1 MTILAFH
8 NTGRYFSPGLNNYS
22 PRRLEAL
29 INGLI
34 NRGYEFVS
42 LVDYLNSSENNGRIS
57 ITFDDGYDSFY
68 EFARPIL
75 FEKKIP
81 AALFLPF
88 GYIGKKAGWDY
99 AGGIRRT
106 RHLSHEKVRKLSEA
120 GIEIG
125 SHGFSHID
133 LTALSDRMLKL
144 ELERSKKGLEDLTG
158 KDVKYISY
166 PFGRFNKNVEGTAAE
181 LGYERGFSLSFFRK
195 SRFGFTIPRFA
206 VYSTDT
212 LYSVGK
218 KTGGGFCNYLEKIK
232 GAIMNEY
239 SYGTIFL
246 NKFRS
251 ADKPEYY

>member
-8 NTGRYFSPGLNNYS
+8 NTGRSFSPGLNNYS
-22 PRRLEAL
+22 PGRLERL
-29 INGLI
+29 LTGLI
-34 NRGYEFVS
+34 DAGYEFVS
-42 LVDYLNSSENNGRIS
+42 LTDCFKSSENNRRIS

-68 EFARPIL
+68 EFAWPIL
-75 FEKKIP
+75 FQKKIP
-81 AALFLPF
+81 AMVFVPF
-88 GYIGKKAGWDY
+88 GYIGRKAGWDY
-99 AGGIRRT
+99 AGGIWLT
-106 RHLSHEKVRKLSEA
+106 RHLSREQIRKLSEA
-120 GIEIG
+120 GVGIG

-133 LTALSDRMLKL
+133 LSRLSDRMLKL

-181 LGYERGFSLSFFRK
+181 NGYEGGFSLSSFRK

-212 LYSVGK
+212 LYSVKK
-218 KTGGGFCNYLEKIK
+218 KTDGGFCNYLEKIK

-251 ADKPEYY
+251 AGKPEYY